1 MSSPAAPPAPA
12 SSWRLKEG
20 WLAKRGHLFKAY
32 KRRFFVL
39 EGGNLLYFAKLG
51 DPKSKGVIPL
61 AGATVIGGPGEPGA
75 DETQSKLLREEKG
88 VIPLA
93 GATVIATNEVVEVC
107 ACSELWSGAQKRMEG
122 RNDLTKVNWENAE
135 RRNSCT
141 RAKPKTELLCTRPRI
156 LRCELRTLVIQ
167 KCVLFRFKP
176 CGSVWF
182 AARTPSPQ
190 HSRSIAQLCVGQ
202 HGLRT
207 PSPQHSRSIAQF
219 VGQHGLPVAQPRMER
234 PVSSPRRR
242 PPHPTPAIAAS

>member
-61 AGATVIGGPGEPGA
+61 AGATVI
-75 DETQSKLLREEKG
+75 
-88 VIPLA
+88 
-93 GATVIATNEVVEVC
+93 ATNEVVELC